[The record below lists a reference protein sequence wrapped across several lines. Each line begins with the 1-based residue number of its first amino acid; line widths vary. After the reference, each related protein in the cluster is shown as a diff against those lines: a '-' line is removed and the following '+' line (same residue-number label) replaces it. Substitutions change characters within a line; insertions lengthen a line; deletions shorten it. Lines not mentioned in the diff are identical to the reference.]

1 MWWSMVPCPIS
12 CKSFHVLLT
21 WWSHFPKCLS
31 FTLLQVA
38 SIITWSMVY
47 DYMVELSCKFPF
59 IWWWSKWLKH
69 AVTFMLFHYIW
80 MLVHVVISL
89 FKHLCYVN
97 GDLIT
102 FCQHLY
108 FSFSFSLS
116 CGTYYVDGVICY
128 LHSAITNGDLITL
141 CTQRSHT
148 HIRSHLSLNKIKLGH
163 LKSTQNEPNTLKDP
177 PAGPKNT

>member
-59 IWWWSKWLKH
+59 IWWWSKWFKH
-69 AVTFMLFHYIW
+69 AIIFMLLHYIW
-80 MLVHVVISL
+80 MLVHVVISF

-102 FCQHLY
+102 FCKHTY
-108 FSFSFSLS
+108 FIFWFELS
-116 CGTYYVDGVICY
+116 CGMISCWWCNIVQHFFYILLYQWSFNYT
-128 LHSAITNGDLITL
+128 SASSDLI
-141 CTQRSHT
+141 HT
-148 HIRSHLSLNKIKLGH
+148 YAHDLR
-163 LKSTQNEPNTLKDP
+163 
-177 PAGPKNT
+177 